1 MGASKTEVESTVRE
15 GEAEKNHLMAGGEV
29 DPIPLLSPYKMG
41 KFLLSHRVV
50 LAPLTRQRSF
60 NNIPQPHAIL
70 YYSQRT
76 TKGGLLISE
85 ATGVSDTAQGYPNT
99 PGIWTKE
106 QVEAWKPIVDAVH
119 AKGGVFFCQIWHVG
133 RVSSSDFQPN
143 GQAPVSS
150 TEKPLKPS
158 VRANGIDVVEFTPPR
173 RLKIDEIPQIVND
186 FRIAARNAIEAGFDG
201 VEIHGAHGYLLEQFM
216 KDQVNDRT
224 DEYGGT
230 LQNRCRFPLEIVEA
244 IVNEIGADKIGIRLS
259 PFASY
264 MESGDSNPEALGL
277 YMAQSLNKYGI
288 LYCHMVEPRM
298 KTVGEKGE
306 TPHSLLPMR
315 KAFNGTFIVAGG
327 FDRDDGNKAIA
338 NNCTDLVA
346 YGRVFLANPD
356 LPKRFEL
363 DAPLNKYNRETFYIS
378 DSVVGYTDYPFLE
391 STV

>member
-1 MGASKTEVESTVRE
+1 
-15 GEAEKNHLMAGGEV
+15 MAGVELTN
-29 DPIPLLSPYKMG
+29 IPLLTPYKTG
-41 KFLLSHRVV
+41 KLQLSHRVV
-50 LAPLTRQRSF
+50 LAPLTRQRSY
-60 NNIPQPHAIL
+60 NNIPQPHAVL

-119 AKGGVFFCQIWHVG
+119 AKGGIFFCQIWHVG

-143 GQAPVSS
+143 GQAPISS
-150 TEKPLKPS
+150 TDKSLKPS

-173 RLKIDEIPQIVND
+173 KLKIDEIPQIVND

-216 KDQVNDRT
+216 KDEVNDRT
-224 DEYGGT
+224 DEYGVT

-244 IVNEIGADKIGIRLS
+244 TVNEIGAEKVGIRLS

-264 MESGDSNPEALGL
+264 MQAGDSNPEALGL
-277 YMAQSLNKYGI
+277 FMAQSLNKYEI

-298 KTVGEKGE
+298 KTVGEKSE

-327 FDRDDGNKAIA
+327 YDREDGNKAIG
-338 NNCTDLVA
+338 NNFTDLVA
-346 YGRVFLANPD
+346 YGRLFLANPD
-356 LPKRFEL
+356 LIKRFEL
-363 DAPLNKYNRETFYIS
+363 DAPLNKYNRETFYIP
-378 DSVVGYTDYPFLE
+378 DPVVGYTDYPFLE
-391 STV
+391 STI